1 MLWLSW
7 VVVAILAIMSIVLL
21 AGKGSFLIAGFNT
34 ASKEVKQKYDV
45 KRLCRVVGGG
55 LGVCTVILAVAMI
68 LKFEGFVVPWLIPI
82 CILATVAVLAIL
94 ANTICGGKN

>member
-7 VVVAILAIMSIVLL
+7 VVVVILAVMSIVLL

-55 LGVCTVILAVAMI
+55 YNESVRERI
-68 LKFEGFVVPWLIPI
+68 LKL
-82 CILATVAVLAIL
+82 
-94 ANTICGGKN
+94 